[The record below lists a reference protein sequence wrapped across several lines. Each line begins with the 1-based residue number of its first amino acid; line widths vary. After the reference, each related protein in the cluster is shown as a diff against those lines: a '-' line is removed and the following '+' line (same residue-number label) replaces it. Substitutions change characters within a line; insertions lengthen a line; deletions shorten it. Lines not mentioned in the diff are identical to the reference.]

1 MSNICDV
8 SIEITPRINKAYFF
22 NFGNEIVKK
31 YHKKEN
37 SISSIKTEASTHQKH
52 VTFSKI
58 EIIRIENFKKYN
70 KSNKYDTNLFNEDNK
85 CLIY

>member
-22 NFGNEIVKK
+22 NFGIEKK
-31 YHKKEN
+31 FHQKNN
-37 SISSIKTEASTHQKH
+37 SISSIKTEGSTCQKH

-58 EIIRIENFKKYN
+58 EIIRVENYKKYN
-70 KSNKYDTNLFNEDNK
+70 KVNGYENNLFNEENK
-85 CLIY
+85 CWIY